1 MITVDVPADMDRD
14 AYITEVRELAV
25 RLAGVPGDDCDAGVA
40 IGAAAVL
47 LCAEARTHMPL
58 EQVLDMVRQAWTSI
72 ERSEAAS

>member
-1 MITVDVPADMDRD
+1 MLIEQIPAEEA
-14 AYITEVRELAV
+14 AYMSEVHELV
-25 RLAGVPGDDCDAGVA
+25 LRLAAVPGDGVDAGVA

-47 LCAEARTHMPL
+47 LCAEARGHMPL